1 MGEVSVDDG
10 YRVFGI
16 GFAQKY
22 INDITILL
30 NNNVLIRDHLKFRRG
45 FRFGSSDSGPTTL
58 IRFGLLGGQKK
69 NSHVK
74 SILAKT
80 LSVYYLLYSVSPLF

>member
-30 NNNVLIRDHLKFRRG
+30 NNNVLIREHLKFWRG
-45 FRFGSSDSGPTTL
+45 FRFGSSDCGPTTL
-58 IRFGLLGGQKK
+58 IRFGLLEGQKK
-69 NSHVK
+69 
-74 SILAKT
+74 T
-80 LSVYYLLYSVSPLF
+80 PM